1 MIPCLSADEIQKR
14 LLKTP
19 SQLRFDVVMPRIP
32 AIERSLT
39 AESQKR
45 LLKTFDHPRF
55 NTVIPC
61 LPADEILKRLLKTLS
76 QQRSETVITRLP
88 TDENSITVE
97 NKKGC

>member
-1 MIPCLSADEIQKR
+1 MSASSTKAS
-14 LLKTP
+14 TP
-19 SQLRFDVVMPRIP
+19 RKKPS
-32 AIERSLT
+32 
-39 AESQKR
+39 
-45 LLKTFDHPRF
+45 KTFGQQRF

-97 NKKGC
+97 NKKRLLKTLGPPRFDTVMPADGNNNTVKS